1 MCGGVQVGWGPLV
14 VWLCLKVLARMFH
27 VTMVLL
33 ETLATTD
40 TTLGAVD
47 VTESP
52 ASTPTG
58 AVSSMDLSALH
69 GSRARMQ
76 LGQLPALQR
85 SSSASAAAA
94 GQFSMSPVPTAAHS
108 RQPTGYST
116 PGATPPGS
124 PIASHSA
131 FSTFGGA
138 VGAHHNAR
146 WQLHVERVTE
156 RGLALISL
164 IFRKLEA
171 LTQMMLSEH
180 NAKRFGLQLDRNCK
194 FWGEVVHD
202 ILGEITLPRC
212 CPWLC
217 QPALCNPA
225 VLLRCWRDDRC
236 S

>member
-1 MCGGVQVGWGPLV
+1 MYSCQAPLAYYTTITARVSAQVGWGPLV

-27 VTMVLL
+27 ITMVLL

-40 TTLGAVD
+40 TSLGAVD

-58 AVSSMDLSALH
+58 AVTPMDLSALH
-69 GSRARMQ
+69 GGRARMQ
-76 LGQLPALQR
+76 VGQHPALQR
-85 SSSASAAAA
+85 SSSASAAA
-94 GQFSMSPVPTAAHS
+94 GVPFSVSPLPTGAHS
-108 RQPTGYST
+108 RQQTGYST

-131 FSTFGGA
+131 FSTFGGPLS
-138 VGAHHNAR
+138 AHNNAR

-171 LTQMMLSEH
+171 LTQMVLSEN
-180 NAKRFGLQLDRNCK
+180 NAKRFGLQLDRNRK

-212 CPWLC
+212 F
-217 QPALCNPA
+217 
-225 VLLRCWRDDRC
+225 
-236 S
+236 SSSTIT